1 MIKHLPWDSSFLSLP
16 VGQMQVQN
24 SSFAS
29 VAEAAAFDLLYV
41 FSDQLIVFPESF
53 TANFSVQL
61 VDEKLT
67 YAKPLTSHTAS
78 IPEVQLL
85 PKDFVPD
92 EAFEAL
98 AIQSGIYSRFS
109 MDEKFPREKFRE
121 MYRLW
126 LQRSIN
132 RSLADAVLVYQQDGA
147 LAGFITLRE
156 KEGDAE
162 IGLVAVDHHYRGM
175 GIGTKL
181 LEAAESRLNNIP
193 KAKYIRVVTQAAN
206 LPACRLYEKAGY
218 HVTKRQ
224 YVYHCWKY
232 A

>member
-24 SSFAS
+24 NSFAS
-29 VAEAAAFDLLYV
+29 AAEAVAFDLLYV

-67 YAKPLTSHTAS
+67 YAKPLTSHAAS

-85 PKDFVPD
+85 PEDFVPD
-92 EAFEAL
+92 DAFEAL

-109 MDEKFPREKFRE
+109 VDEKFPKEKFQE

-132 RSLADAVLVYQQDGA
+132 RSLADAVLVYQQDGEF
-147 LAGFITLRE
+147 AGFITLRE
-156 KEGDAE
+156 MDDGAE
-162 IGLVAVDHHYRGM
+162 IGLVAVDHQFRGL

-181 LEAAESRLNNIP
+181 LNAAEFSLSNNP
-193 KAKYIRVVTQAAN
+193 KAKYIRVVTQAVN

-218 HVTKRQ
+218 HVTTRQ